1 MNPKDDKSK
10 SSQRNFIML
19 VTAFIA
25 ASFFRVVLN
34 NQKYINNVIAF
45 INIISLLF
53 VCYIILDL
61 SFNHF
66 NDLLNAADDVFG
78 EKIKKKKRKYFRK
91 VYIVFSIFLL
101 VIGVFYFSVIAN
113 PIINDIISFVS
124 LFLSIETE
132 CIANT
137 IGEFY
142 FKKK

>member
-10 SSQRNFIML
+10 SSPRNFIML

-78 EKIKKKKRKYFRK
+78 EKIKK
-91 VYIVFSIFLL
+91 
-101 VIGVFYFSVIAN
+101 
-113 PIINDIISFVS
+113 
-124 LFLSIETE
+124 
-132 CIANT
+132 
-137 IGEFY
+137 
-142 FKKK
+142 

>member
-10 SSQRNFIML
+10 SSPRNFIML

-101 VIGVFYFSVIAN
+101 VFS
-113 PIINDIISFVS
+113 
-124 LFLSIETE
+124 
-132 CIANT
+132 
-137 IGEFY
+137 
-142 FKKK
+142 

>member
-10 SSQRNFIML
+10 SSPRNFIML

-78 EKIKKKKRKYFRK
+78 EKIKKKKE
-91 VYIVFSIFLL
+91 
-101 VIGVFYFSVIAN
+101 N
-113 PIINDIISFVS
+113 ISEKFI
-124 LFLSIETE
+124 LFLVY
-132 CIANT
+132 
-137 IGEFY
+137 FY
-142 FKKK
+142 

>member
-1 MNPKDDKSK
+1 MNRK
-10 SSQRNFIML
+10 L
-19 VTAFIA
+19 
-25 ASFFRVVLN
+25 RVVLN

>member
-10 SSQRNFIML
+10 SSPRNFIML

-91 VYIVFSIFLL
+91 VYIVFSI
-101 VIGVFYFSVIAN
+101 
-113 PIINDIISFVS
+113 
-124 LFLSIETE
+124 
-132 CIANT
+132 
-137 IGEFY
+137 
-142 FKKK
+142 